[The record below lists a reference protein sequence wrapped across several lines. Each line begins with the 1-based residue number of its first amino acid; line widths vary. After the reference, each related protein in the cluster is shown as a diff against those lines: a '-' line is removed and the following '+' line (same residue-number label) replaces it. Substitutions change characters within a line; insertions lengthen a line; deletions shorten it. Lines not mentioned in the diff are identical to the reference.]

1 MSTSTELP
9 LRCPTCGEA
18 CGFGDHLSSVH
29 SCQKLCLTPRRS
41 SEGGLLSLHTQ
52 RGCSASGKSKIG
64 CPLSLELIDAL
75 SLASSATHPL
85 RKFLI
90 QRDSP
95 SVLPSAL
102 SPMLAVAMTSRA
114 GETEAGVG
122 QAVAQLGVPWLG
134 RLALEARLQQLAL
147 EVQERV
153 SLKLEGLQEEVKR
166 RSVEVSRARRESERM
181 DRERNEAEQRAS
193 ELERQVGISVE
204 MLASLRH
211 ELRDR
216 EEQLQRKQQEVC
228 ELDRYVRDTAVR
240 EASAKIRL
248 QHFIEDLLDRAE
260 RAETQLQNIHL
271 HDDVTSPQRH
281 MSGTKA
287 TGYQRSYSVSGMSRK
302 SSQLYDHRA
311 VQYCRYEVV
320 RPRTLSVGS
329 GGCVGHC
336 VGGQY
341 HVMCPDS
348 RSDPS
353 WMMQHTHTDAESED
367 WSLYS
372 AESQDDTHQHMGC
385 RTCSRTDEDLSELHV
400 CMNRPSET
408 IVCSE
413 LLRMKAALFCV
424 FIYLDTRA
432 LLTAAQVCKDWCSV
446 ARHPAVWTRVT
457 LDNARVS
464 SKFLQTLS
472 QWCCQT
478 QCLVLHNLKTR
489 SRGKKESKDEYLRS
503 TRGCLEEGL
512 EVVLKSAGRSL
523 VALSVS
529 HCPNILTDRSLWLVS
544 CHCRALQSLTY
555 RSASDPVGQEVI
567 WALGAGCR
575 DITTL
580 HIAPLQPCLQPNR
593 FSNRCLQTIGR
604 CWPNLCR
611 VGVGGAV
618 CGIQGLASLVRNCV
632 NVCVLELDHMN
643 ELNQEGAAELCR
655 EGLQQLHTLTFIST
669 PVTSKAILHFKSVC
683 MNLKCIVVQL
693 SIADYFEDV
702 DNEEAQRLFEE
713 IVNNLQAL
721 RKRPGLSDVLHIK
734 V

>member
-1 MSTSTELP
+1 MSTSTEMP

-18 CGFGDHLSSVH
+18 CGFGDHLSRVH

-52 RGCSASGKSKIG
+52 RGHAALGKSETG
-64 CPLSLELIDAL
+64 CPLSLELLDAL

-90 QRDSP
+90 QRDSL

-102 SPMLAVAMTSRA
+102 SPVLAVAMTSRA
-114 GETEAGVG
+114 GETEAGAG
-122 QAVAQLGVPWLG
+122 HAVAQLGVPWLG

-193 ELERQVGISVE
+193 ELERQVDISVE

-216 EEQLQRKQQEVC
+216 EEQLQRKQQEMR
-228 ELDRYVRDTAVR
+228 ELDRFVRDTAFR

-281 MSGTKA
+281 LSGTKT
-287 TGYQRSYSVSGMSRK
+287 TGYQKSYSDSGKSRK

-320 RPRTLSVGS
+320 RPHTLSVGS
-329 GGCVGHC
+329 GGCVGHW

-348 RSDPS
+348 HSDPP

-372 AESQDDTHQHMGC
+372 AESQDDTHQHTGY
-385 RTCSRTDEDLSELHV
+385 RTYSHTDEDLSGLHV
-400 CMNRPSET
+400 RMNRPSES

-413 LLRMKAALFCV
+413 RLRLKAALFCV
-424 FIYLDTRA
+424 FIYLDTHT

-457 LDNARVS
+457 LENARVS

-478 QCLVLHNLKTR
+478 QSLVLHNLKAR

-512 EVVLKSAGRSL
+512 EAVLKSAGWSL

-544 CHCRALQSLTY
+544 CHCRALQSLMY

-580 HIAPLQPCLQPNR
+580 RIAPLQPCLQPNR

-611 VGVGGAV
+611 VGVGGAG

-655 EGLQQLHTLTFIST
+655 EGLRQLHTLTFIST